1 MFDQI
6 QTYLADI
13 TDWFSRLFAIIE
25 EFLTKIGVEV

>member
-6 QTYLADI
+6 KDLLAEY

-25 EFLTKIGVEV
+25 EFLTRIGVNV